1 VHLAAF
7 NGKVLHPL
15 AMNDKVDDKFKS
27 RVIFTL
33 LAIAAIS
40 LSFGLVWIGRVIFL
54 LLFASIVGT
63 IFLNAIA
70 DWLHTRL
77 KIRQGMALVLFLSVS
92 VIVVALV
99 IWGLGPSA
107 VQQLADLQVELPL
120 AAHSLLNQLQSHQWG
135 KWLLRQSPDSEQIS
149 NGFSFALTRIGG
161 IVLSSATIIAG
172 LVIVF
177 SLSIYFAAE
186 PEMYYNGL
194 RRIVPEEYRD
204 QLDACAAS
212 VAEILR
218 SWLVAKLISMTMVGI
233 LISIGLAIVGVP
245 LAGTLGIIAALMTF
259 IPNVGPLIAVV
270 PAALLALAVSP
281 AEGLLTL
288 LVFAIVFTLEGYVVT
303 PLLERNIVRLPPA
316 LTLTMQLLLAAVAGP
331 VGVALAAPLAASILG
346 VMAVL
351 LPKAPEVPIPNV
363 TKSRAHRRPDTSA
376 TSAR

>member
-1 VHLAAF
+1 
-7 NGKVLHPL
+7 
-15 AMNDKVDDKFKS
+15 MTDITDKVDDKFKS
-27 RVIFTL
+27 RVIFMI

-40 LSFGLVWIGRVIFL
+40 LSFGLIWIGRVIFL

-63 IFLNAIA
+63 IFLTAIA
-70 DWLHTRL
+70 DWLHRRL
-77 KIRQGMALVLFLSVS
+77 EIKRGLALVLFLSVS
-92 VIVVALV
+92 VIVIGLV
-99 IWGLGPSA
+99 IWMLGPSA
-107 VQQLADLQVELPL
+107 VQQVSDLEVELPL

-161 IVLSSATIIAG
+161 IVVSSATIFAG

-194 RRIVPEEYRD
+194 RRIIPEEHRD

-259 IPNVGPLIAVV
+259 IPNVGPLIAVI

-281 AEGLLTL
+281 TEGLLTL

-316 LTLTMQLLLAAVAGP
+316 FTLTMQLLLAAVAGP
-331 VGVALAAPLAASILG
+331 VGVALAAPLAAAILG

-351 LPKAPEVPIPNV
+351 LPKAPQVSIPNV
-363 TKSRAHRRPDTSA
+363 TKSRAHRTDTPA
-376 TSAR
+376 MR